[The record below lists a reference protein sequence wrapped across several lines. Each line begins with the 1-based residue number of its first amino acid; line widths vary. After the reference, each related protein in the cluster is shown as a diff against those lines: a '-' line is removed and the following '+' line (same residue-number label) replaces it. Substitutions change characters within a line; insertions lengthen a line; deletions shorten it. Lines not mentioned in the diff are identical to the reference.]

1 MAFQTFIITGI
12 VQAGFLA
19 LLILIKKNKE
29 RSDFY
34 FVAWLI
40 TVGLHLTYYL
50 HNISYFRSD
59 WSFLYLFGFPMALLH
74 SPMLYLYTKSL
85 TKNRNNNF
93 IENALHLIP
102 YFVYMV
108 VLVIF
113 FTQYG
118 IEIRYGFLQ
127 FSTNFS
133 PLTDFYGVP
142 IAISGGIYPVLS
154 FFALKK
160 YHQQLPHYYSL
171 TEKLNLN
178 WLKYWIISSL
188 LFFILVFVMVTGAM
202 DFNWFNPNST
212 FKWVSAFLVIQIFY
226 IGLFGLR
233 QSALFSNLN
242 LSAIH
247 MPTALVNNRKT
258 YSKSGLDKKELTQLA
273 LQLASLMENKKPY
286 LNPSLTLD
294 ELADLCALSPN
305 HLSQVINS
313 VYGKN
318 FYYFINSYRI
328 EEVKKQLV
336 LPGKQHMKLL
346 SIAFDCGFSS
356 KSTFNKIFKEL
367 LDKTPSEYLKS
378 IKSKS

>member
-1 MAFQTFIITGI
+1 MVFQTFIITGI
-12 VQAGFLA
+12 VQAGFLV

-40 TVGLHLTYYL
+40 TVGLHLAYYL
-50 HNISYFRSD
+50 HNISYFRPD
-59 WSFLYLFGFPMALLH
+59 LSFLYLFGFPMALLH

-85 TKNRNNNF
+85 TKNSNSNF
-93 IENALHLIP
+93 IEDALHLIP
-102 YFVYMV
+102 YFVYMA
-108 VLVIF
+108 VLVMF
-113 FTQYG
+113 FMQYG
-118 IEIRYGFLQ
+118 VETRHGFLQ
-127 FSTNFS
+127 FQTDIS
-133 PLTDFYGVP
+133 PLTDFYGIP

-154 FFALKK
+154 FLALKK
-160 YHQQLPHYYSL
+160 YHQQLPHYYSF

-188 LFFILVFVMVTGAM
+188 LFFILVFVLVTGAM
-202 DFNWFNPNST
+202 DFNWFNPNSI
-212 FKWVSAFLVIQIFY
+212 FQWVSAFLVIQIFY
-226 IGLFGLR
+226 VGLFGLR

-247 MPTALVNNRKT
+247 TSTTSVNKEKP
-258 YSKSGLDKKELTQLA
+258 YSKSGLDKKELIQLA
-273 LQLASLMENKKPY
+273 DQLTSLMESKKPY
-286 LNPSLTLD
+286 LNPNLTLD
-294 ELADLCALSPN
+294 QLADLCALSPN

-336 LPGKQHMKLL
+336 LPEKQHLKLL

-356 KSTFNKIFKEL
+356 KSTFNKVFKEIL
-367 LDKTPSEYLKS
+367 NKTPSEYLKI
-378 IKSKS
+378 IKSRS